1 MKKGEITRQRIVAL
15 AAPIFNRNGY
25 SGCSMQDVMEAT
37 GLEKGGL
44 YRHFSSKE
52 ELAAEAFRYALKT
65 AVKVRTE
72 GLEAVDSPLEKIR
85 LYIRRFVELPSP
97 LPGGCPLLNTAVDS
111 DDGNPLLR
119 KLAFDGFA
127 AWKAR
132 ICVLVEDG
140 IRRGEIRKSVA
151 PLQIANTI
159 IATLEGSLLL
169 GRLEGSRVPMHDAQS
184 SLDLLLNV
192 IATRPGTRPRRV
204 PRTQTADSGR
214 VSTARRSPRTIR
226 K

>member
-1 MKKGEITRQRIVAL
+1 MKKGELTRQRIVAL

-52 ELAAEAFRYALKT
+52 ELAAEAFRYALRT

-72 GLEAVDSPLEKIR
+72 GLDSVESPLEKIR

-97 LPGGCPLLNTAVDS
+97 MPGGCPLMNTAVDS

-119 KLAFDGFA
+119 KLALDGFA

-132 ICVLVEDG
+132 ICALVSDG
-140 IRRGEIRKSVA
+140 IRRGEIRKSVS
-151 PLQIANTI
+151 PSRIANTI

-169 GRLEGSRVPMHDAQS
+169 SRLEGSPIPLRDAQR
-184 SLDLLLNV
+184 SLENLLDTV
-192 IATRPGTRPRRV
+192 ASPQKSGSRSVPRR
-204 PRTQTADSGR
+204 QTADSGR
-214 VSTARRSPRTIR
+214 VSTVRRFPRTIR